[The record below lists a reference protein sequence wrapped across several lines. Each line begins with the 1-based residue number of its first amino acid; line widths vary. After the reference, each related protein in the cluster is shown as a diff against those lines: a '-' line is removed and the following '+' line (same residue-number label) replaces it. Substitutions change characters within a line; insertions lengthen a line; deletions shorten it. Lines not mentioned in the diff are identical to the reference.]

1 MTSDIVVHK
10 GELRLRLDFECSDAM
25 QKKSGKLLRHKVE
38 RKRYYKYINQLI
50 ERPLWA

>member
-25 QKKSGKLLRHKVE
+25 QKKIGQIASAQGREKKIL
-38 RKRYYKYINQLI
+38 
-50 ERPLWA
+50 